1 MEIQDLLNLIK
12 DYAPEDKQLIIRAY
26 EFAYSVHKGV
36 KRKSKEPYINHP
48 VAVACILA
56 EMHADVDTIC
66 AGLLHDVIEDG
77 KVTVEDL
84 ARIFNPTIAYLVDGV
99 SKLPKFGDE
108 KSEGETDEY
117 NKWKML
123 MAFIRDIRVAFIK
136 LADRLHNMRT
146 LKYHKHHKQIENAQ
160 ETMDIFVPFAAKT
173 GSYSFKHEL
182 EDLSFSY
189 LEPENYAKMQTI
201 VSEALDK
208 NFDITQSLICQVS
221 QMLNSN
227 YVKYDIE
234 LKPLSLYSLFKKL
247 NRYDE
252 DITQIHDLIAI
263 TILLDEIE
271 DCYKY
276 RGQINSTFPSIPSK
290 AKDYIARP
298 KSNMYSALHTTIIAP
313 NKQMIQFKLNTNQM
327 YLVNNY
333 GISAYWD
340 LLKFN
345 HAPERMQEEVRKM
358 PFYKDLKALADDAS
372 LEIKEF
378 NQEVL
383 EDILNETIYL
393 KTPQGDPIELPVGST
408 PVDFAYKIHA
418 DMGNGLIAAIVNG
431 ERVSFDCELQSGDVV
446 NIIFDNSRDFI
457 GPRLDLLN
465 MCKTQRAKKL
475 IRKFHENCKKQ
486 Y

>member
-1 MEIQDLLNLIK
+1 MGIQDLLNLIK

-26 EFAYSVHKGV
+26 EFAYSVHKDA
-36 KRKSKEPYINHP
+36 KRKSGEPYINHP

-77 KVTVEDL
+77 NITVEDL

-108 KSEGETDEY
+108 KSKGETDEY

-123 MAFIRDIRVAFIK
+123 MAFIRDIRVALIK

-146 LKYHKHHKQIENAQ
+146 LKYHKPHKQIENAQ
-160 ETMDIFVPFAAKT
+160 ETMDIFVPFAAKI
-173 GSYSFKHEL
+173 GAYSFKHEL
-182 EDLSFSY
+182 EDLAFSY
-189 LEPENYAKMQTI
+189 LNPESYARMEKYVT
-201 VSEALDK
+201 EARIN
-208 NFDITQSLICQVS
+208 NFDVTQSIICQVS
-221 QMLNSN
+221 QLLNSN
-227 YVKYDIE
+227 HAKYDIK
-234 LKPLSLYSLFKKL
+234 LSTLSLYSLYKKL
-247 NRYDE
+247 NRYDQ

-271 DCYKY
+271 ECYKY
-276 RGQINSTFPSIPSK
+276 CGQINTAFPSVPSK
-290 AKDYIARP
+290 AKDYIVKP
-298 KSNMYSALHTTIIAP
+298 KSNMYSALHTTIVAP
-313 NKQMIQFKLNTNQM
+313 NKQMIQFKLKTNRM

-345 HAPERMQEEVRKM
+345 HAPEHMQEDVRNM
-358 PFYKDLKALADDAS
+358 PFYKDLKALADDAN
-372 LEIKEF
+372 LEVDEF

-383 EDILNETIYL
+383 EDILNETVYL

-408 PVDFAYKIHA
+408 PVDFAYKIHG

-431 ERVSFDCELQSGDVV
+431 KRVTFDYELQSGDVV
-446 NIIFDNSRDFI
+446 NIIFDNSKDFI
-457 GPRLDLLN
+457 GPRVDLLN

-475 IRKFHENCKKQ
+475 IRKFQESCKRQ
-486 Y
+486 N